1 MSPRVV
7 APARRDRLSAPPR
20 PTLVGLPRIN
30 PLHAVNGTGA
40 HRIGPIHQRPQNVTE
55 VLCRELGAAHP
66 DGALRQI
73 RTMKRVLRT
82 HYVAQKRLERYGVDS
97 SMNAASKI
105 ESLRSQ
111 LDAVQSAREARA
123 RANVETLDAALDVL
137 QQARSRLRDL
147 ARTPEATQDSNPGT
161 NPDAKDRHA
170 QSGDG
175 STPDGGTTSDY
186 AAPPGSEH
194 PETSRETGDAS
205 PDLATLEAFDT
216 VVSELDE
223 LRLELWVEAGEP
235 DPEENEATSGINR
248 LLDRLQNELES
259 VSAENEKLRA
269 ECRRLR
275 RSQSSMAAELKR
287 RIQRIRS
294 RRSASS

>member
-1 MSPRVV
+1 M
-7 APARRDRLSAPPR
+7 
-20 PTLVGLPRIN
+20 
-30 PLHAVNGTGA
+30 NGTGA

-82 HYVAQKRLERYGVDS
+82 HYAAQKRLERYGVDS

-111 LDAVQSAREARA
+111 LTAVQSAREARA

-137 QQARSRLRDL
+137 QRARTRLRAL
-147 ARTPEATQDSNPGT
+147 ARTPDPR
-161 NPDAKDRHA
+161 PDANNTN
-170 QSGDG
+170 GP
-175 STPDGGTTSDY
+175 STPSSTTCPATPADPENSRNRDDT
-186 AAPPGSEH
+186 G
-194 PETSRETGDAS
+194 ETSA
-205 PDLATLEAFDT
+205 DLAALDAFDT

-235 DPEENEATSGINR
+235 DPEANEATSGINR
-248 LLDRLQNELES
+248 LLDRLQKELEA
-259 VSAENEKLRA
+259 VSEENE
-269 ECRRLR
+269 RLR
-275 RSQSSMAAELKR
+275 SECQRLRQRHSSARADLKQ

-294 RRSASS
+294 RRSAS

>member
-1 MSPRVV
+1 M
-7 APARRDRLSAPPR
+7 
-20 PTLVGLPRIN
+20 
-30 PLHAVNGTGA
+30 NGTGA

-73 RTMKRVLRT
+73 RTMKRVIRT
-82 HYVAQKRLERYGVDS
+82 HYAAQKRLERYGVDS

-111 LDAVQSAREARA
+111 LTAVQSAREARA

-137 QQARSRLRDL
+137 QQARTRLREL
-147 ARTPEATQDSNPGT
+147 ARTPDRPHADDTNRPSPPSSTTCPATPADPEN
-161 NPDAKDRHA
+161 
-170 QSGDG
+170 SGNRDD
-175 STPDGGTTSDY
+175 TR
-186 AAPPGSEH
+186 
-194 PETSRETGDAS
+194 ETSA
-205 PDLATLEAFDT
+205 DLAALDAFDT

-235 DPEENEATSGINR
+235 DPEANEATSGINR
-248 LLDRLQNELES
+248 LLDRLQKELEA
-259 VSAENEKLRA
+259 VSEENE
-269 ECRRLR
+269 RLR
-275 RSQSSMAAELKR
+275 SECQRLRQRHSSARADLKQ

-294 RRSASS
+294 RRSAS